1 MALASADGAPR
12 WHASSSDP
20 REQQPLSREGDPH
33 GSMHIKRRMSWD
45 DIYAPRGP
53 ALLLSVRCFKPS
65 SLESPASVRR
75 VFVHYSGENHDAMA
89 ATDFEALTADMSA
102 ARAITDGRGRV
113 LFRGATATARARPL
127 KRLLDRGRRALA
139 WSLAKVGHL
148 RFSTL
153 TSNRLPA
160 STDSDRPQSRSATCH
175 P

>member
-33 GSMHIKRRMSWD
+33 GSMHSKRRVSWD
-45 DIYAPRGP
+45 DVYAPRGP

-102 ARAITDGRGRV
+102 ARAIADGRGRV

-160 STDSDRPQSRSATCH
+160 STDPDYP
-175 P
+175 